1 MKAPQALEFRL
12 LGPLEAWRGDE
23 RLELGAP
30 KQRAVLALLL
40 LHRGEVVPSDRLVDE
55 LWGAQPPQAA
65 AKSLQ
70 VYVSGLRKALGEGVV
85 ETRGRAY
92 VLVPGDSRTDSERF
106 EHLLEEGRRSLSEG
120 DAAGAARSLRE
131 ALGLWRGPALSEFAY
146 EDFAQEEIGRLEELR
161 LATVEER
168 IDADLALGRHADLV
182 AELTGLVGE
191 HPLRERMRSQLMLA
205 LYRSGRQAEAL
216 DAYQA
221 GRRALLDERGLEP
234 GPALR
239 ELETAILRQDPALG
253 APTKPGPALV
263 GRRRRGGGLVVAG
276 GAVLLAAAV
285 AAVIAIDGG
294 DGSGSDPLGDGIAAL
309 DRASGDVASFTDTE
323 AVPGNVAAGEG
334 AVWVLNTG
342 GERTVSRIDPRTG
355 ELTGTFETGGLPA
368 EIAAGEGAVWVG
380 LVGGSGDT
388 NSLVGVA
395 RLDPRSGRV
404 TATARLPGGGKG
416 VLPTAGLP
424 RVAAGAGAV
433 WAINPDGSIS
443 RIDRDTGE
451 IEARIELRE
460 AAWTLAAGREGVW
473 FLSFGDTVTRI
484 DPRTNRVGQT
494 VRVGTQGLWGLAVGD
509 GSVWA
514 TARDDGLLWRI
525 EPGRNPVSRTI
536 DVGTGVTAV
545 ASGGGAV
552 WTGNYIDGT
561 VSRIDPRTND
571 VTRRTSIGAPQAL
584 AAGPGG
590 AWVSVAG
597 RTTEGPLRASVC
609 GEVASGGARPDVL
622 IASDF
627 PLQGPNSGDPRA
639 LAGAIRYVLERRRFR
654 AGDHVVGYQS
664 CDVSTV
670 ETGGFEFRRCAAN
683 ANAYAHATELV
694 AVIGTYSSFCAEVE
708 IPILNRA
715 PGGPLGMI
723 SPSNTGS
730 GLTRGGPLALKRGEP
745 GVYYPT
751 GVRNF
756 VRVAPREDVQAAAL
770 ALHARRIGLERVN
783 VLQEPR
789 SDWRAEHADPFRRA
803 AERLGLD
810 VVGPELFDPAAESY
824 AALADAVARSG
835 AQAVFVAGTAWD
847 GGAGLVK
854 ALRARSDRLRIM
866 LMEPFASVPELI
878 EMLGPAA
885 RGIYIGAADVP
896 PAARELS
903 PAGESFARGFG
914 ALDDPAQF
922 ALAAAQ
928 AAEVVMRA
936 IARSDGSRESV
947 LENLRAARVRDGL
960 LGTFRF
966 DRGGDIAPAT
976 VAVYRVADRA
986 APVPGGYPWFEGAVV
1001 DDVLTV
1007 PASLTDSS
1015 NKG

>member
-1 MKAPQALEFRL
+1 MKALQALDFRL
-12 LGPLEAWRGDE
+12 LGPLEVWRGDE

-40 LHRGEVVPSDRLVDE
+40 LHRGEVVSTDRLVDG
-55 LWGAQPPQAA
+55 LWGEQPPQAA

-92 VLVPGDSRTDSERF
+92 VLVPGDSHTDAERF
-106 EHLLEEGRRSLSEG
+106 EGLLDEGRRSLSEG
-120 DAAGAARSLRE
+120 EAAGAARSLRE
-131 ALGLWRGPALSEFAY
+131 ALGLWRGPALADLAY
-146 EDFAQEEIGRLEELR
+146 EDFAQDEIGRLEELR
-161 LATVEER
+161 LAALEER

-191 HPLRERMRSQLMLA
+191 HPLRERLRSQLMLA

-216 DAYQA
+216 EAYQA

-239 ELETAILRQDPALG
+239 ELEAAILRQDPALG
-253 APTKPGPALV
+253 APTKPRPALV
-263 GRRRRGGGLVVAG
+263 RRRRRGGALIAAG
-276 GAVLLAAAV
+276 GAVLVAAAV
-285 AAVIAIDGG
+285 AAIIAIAGG
-294 DGSGSDPLGDGIAAL
+294 DESGSEPLGDGVAAL
-309 DRASGDVASFTDTE
+309 DRASGDVGSFTDME

-334 AVWVLNTG
+334 AVWVVNTG

-355 ELTGTFETGGLPA
+355 ELTGTFEAGGLPA
-368 EIAAGEGAVWVG
+368 EIAVGEGAVWVG
-380 LVGGSGDT
+380 LFGGSGDT
-388 NSLVGVA
+388 NALVGVA
-395 RLDPRSGRV
+395 RLDPRSGEVRG
-404 TATARLPGGGKG
+404 TTRLPGDGEEG

-424 RVAAGAGAV
+424 RIAAGAGAV
-433 WAINPDGSIS
+433 WAINPDGSVS
-443 RIDRDTGE
+443 RIDPDTGA
-451 IEARIELRE
+451 IEARIPLP
-460 AAWTLAAGREGVW
+460 AQALTLAAGREGVW
-473 FLSFGDTVTRI
+473 FLGLDDPPAVTRI
-484 DPRTNRVGQT
+484 DPLTNRVGQS
-494 VRVGTQGLWGLAVGD
+494 VRVGSQELWGVAVGG
-509 GSVWA
+509 GSVWV
-514 TARDDGLLWRI
+514 TAREDGLLWRI

-561 VSRIDPRTND
+561 VSRIDPETND
-571 VTRRTSIGAPQAL
+571 VTRRTSVGAPQAL
-584 AAGPGG
+584 AAGASG

-622 IASDF
+622 VASDL
-627 PLQGPNSGDPRA
+627 PLQGPNSGDSRA
-639 LAGAIRYVLERRRFR
+639 MAGAIRYALERRRFR

-670 ETGGFEFRRCAAN
+670 ETGGFEFRKCASN

-730 GLTRGGPLALKRGEP
+730 GLTRGGPLAFKRGEP

-770 ALHARRIGLERVN
+770 ALHAQRLGLERVN

-789 SDWRAEHADPFRRA
+789 SDWRVEHSDPFRRA

-824 AALADAVARSG
+824 AGLADDVARSG
-835 AQAVFVAGTAWD
+835 AQAVFVAGTVWD
-847 GGAGLVK
+847 GGEALVK

-866 LMEPFASVPELI
+866 VMEPFAPVPDLI

-896 PAARELS
+896 PAARDLTQ
-903 PAGESFARGFG
+903 AGESFARDFG
-914 ALDDPAQF
+914 ALDDQAQF
-922 ALAAAQ
+922 TLAAAQ
-928 AAEVVMRA
+928 AAEVVLQA

-947 LENLRAARVRDGL
+947 LENLKAARVRDGL
-960 LGTFRF
+960 LGTFHFNR
-966 DRGGDIAPAT
+966 GDIAPAT
-976 VAVYRVADRA
+976 VPVYRVDERA
-986 APVPGGYPWFEGAVV
+986 APATGGHPYFEGAVV
-1001 DDVLTV
+1001 DRVVTV
-1007 PASLTDSS
+1007 PASLT
-1015 NKG
+1015 G